1 MLILKSYMS
10 ILWFPSFD
18 SFTMSDHNNGKNI
31 LYLRREVPKL
41 VCLTNDF
48 QHYFFFFVN
57 NFVAFDGI
65 SSAYMFVT
73 NARLT
78 KKGKYGNWG
87 ANQREVYFKQKGWRT
102 CFINSRNI
110 SGKDIWGFFI
120 YFKCLFPHFPKW
132 DERTLTNF
140 LPH

>member
-78 KKGKYGNWG
+78 KKRK
-87 ANQREVYFKQKGWRT
+87 
-102 CFINSRNI
+102 
-110 SGKDIWGFFI
+110 IWKLRSKSAGS
-120 YFKCLFPHFPKW
+120 LFQTEGVE
-132 DERTLTNF
+132 DMLY
-140 LPH
+140 